1 MEKKSKEHATTSLRI
16 EKQLWKEFRKW
27 LIENDYKSFH
37 QFVVECME
45 RALRGELKPQHKK
58 EKERNA

>member
-1 MEKKSKEHATTSLRI
+1 MEKKGKEYATTSLRI

-37 QFVVECME
+37 QFVMECME
-45 RALRGELKPQHKK
+45 KALRGELKSKTEKGK
-58 EKERNA
+58 EK

>member
-1 MEKKSKEHATTSLRI
+1 MQRKEYIRTSLRI

-37 QFVVECME
+37 QFVMECME
-45 RALRGELKPQHKK
+45 KALRGELKSKPEK
-58 EKERNA
+58 EKEK

>member
-1 MEKKSKEHATTSLRI
+1 MEKKDKEYATTSLRI

-37 QFVVECME
+37 QFVMECME
-45 RALRGELKPQHKK
+45 KALSGKLKPKTGK
-58 EKERNA
+58 EKEK

>member
-1 MEKKSKEHATTSLRI
+1 MQEQKEYIRTSLRI
-16 EKQLWKEFRKW
+16 EKQLWKEFKKW

-45 RALRGELKPQHKK
+45 KALKGELKPKHKNKK
-58 EKERNA
+58 E

>member
-1 MEKKSKEHATTSLRI
+1 MQEQKEYIRTSLRI
-16 EKQLWKEFRKW
+16 EKQLWKEFKKW

-45 RALRGELKPQHKK
+45 RALRGELKPQHKNK
-58 EKERNA
+58 KERNT

>member
-1 MEKKSKEHATTSLRI
+1 MQQGKEYIRTSLRI

-37 QFVVECME
+37 QFVMECME
-45 RALRGELKPQHKK
+45 KALRGELKPKTEK
-58 EKERNA
+58 EKEK